1 MGGAGGGALAVH
13 PGCGPGGVS
22 RGAPHFLPA
31 DIAHLGKNLR
41 HSFLGSPSGRAL
53 RAVTELNTQW
63 THSQLR
69 PAQATGA
76 VAPSTATGCGQGRKV
91 QAALPGSARPGV
103 NRPGSQSHLRGTFSP
118 GP

>member
-1 MGGAGGGALAVH
+1 MGGAGGGALAVGLWAREACH
-13 PGCGPGGVS
+13 VGPRIS
-22 RGAPHFLPA
+22 YQLTLP
-31 DIAHLGKNLR
+31 IWERILR
-41 HSFLGSPSGRAL
+41 HSFLESLSGRAL

-76 VAPSTATGCGQGRKV
+76 VAPSTARGCGQGCKV
-91 QAALPGSARPGV
+91 QAALPSSASPGV
-103 NRPGSQSHLRGTFSP
+103 NRPGSQGHLRGTFSL